1 MTQNSTAKNAAQIA
15 ALIAL
20 AGVATIALMAIP
32 TDDNPIWFISLFG
45 SKALAAAGFYATYKL
60 ELMWRPGNK
69 WLQAYERACKK
80 AEEAPNPMYLGS
92 REEERE

>member
-1 MTQNSTAKNAAQIA
+1 MEQNSTSKNIAQVA
-15 ALIAL
+15 ALMALSGIAI
-20 AGVATIALMAIP
+20 AALMAIP

-69 WLQAYERACKK
+69 ILQAYDRACKK
-80 AEEAPNPMYLGS
+80 AEEAPNPMYIGK
-92 REEERE
+92 EEDE